1 MTTLMLEELNAFYD
15 EHGILPVRFRC
26 PSRRACSANSPNFTE
41 TKASLVGPLYE
52 ERRLPRLLFLSLDS
66 GSAERLPER
75 RTAEFQRR
83 DALVEDVAT
92 LPKHKHWFRTHEM
105 AFMLLRQF
113 KPDLTH
119 PRETRSWTPRDLRVI
134 SHIAHVNSA
143 KCCQNKQGRRQAD
156 STLFDNCRR
165 YIPGELAILRPDV
178 VVTQGAEA
186 EAAVRK
192 LIRPPTT
199 KELLSSSRYKL
210 PARYETG
217 VLRLG
222 RGIDRVLWLHSY
234 HPSNFGRFN
243 PQRDQCWPRYAKDVR
258 RSWDESSQRVGRL

>member
-1 MTTLMLEELNAFYD
+1 MMTPMLEELNAFYD
-15 EHGILPVRFRC
+15 EHGILPVRLRC
-26 PSRRACSANSPNFTE
+26 PSRRGCSANSPDFTE
-41 TKASLVGPLYE
+41 AKASLIGPLYE
-52 ERRLPRLLFLSLDS
+52 EGRLPRLLFLSLDS

-75 RTAEFQRR
+75 RTADFQRS
-83 DALVEDVAT
+83 DALVEDVAA

-105 AFMLLRQF
+105 AFTLRQF
-113 KPDLTH
+113 KLDLV
-119 PRETRSWTPRDLRVI
+119 PAKETRPWTPRDVRVI

-143 KCCQNKQGRRQAD
+143 KCCQIKLGRQQAD

-165 YIPGELAILRPDV
+165 YIPGELAVLRPDV

-192 LIRPPTT
+192 LIRPPTPM
-199 KELLSSSRYKL
+199 EFLSTLRYKL

-217 VLRLG
+217 FLRLG
-222 RGIDRVLWLHSY
+222 RGTDRVLWLHSY

-243 PQRDQCWPRYAKDVR
+243 PQRDQCWPRYAED
-258 RSWDESSQRVGRL
+258 VGRLWDERSKSHA

>member
-1 MTTLMLEELNAFYD
+1 MTTPMLEELNAFYD
-15 EHGILPVRFRC
+15 EHRILPVRFRC

-83 DALVEDVAT
+83 DALVEDVAA

-113 KPDLTH
+113 KPDLVH
-119 PRETRSWTPRDLRVI
+119 PKETKPWTPRDVRVI

-143 KCCQNKQGRRQAD
+143 KCCQNKQGRQQAD

-186 EAAVRK
+186 EAAVSK

-199 KELLSSSRYKL
+199 MEFLSTPRYKL

-217 VLRLG
+217 FLGLG
-222 RGIDRVLWLHSY
+222 RGTNRALWLHSY

-243 PQRDQCWPRYAKDVR
+243 PQRDQCWPRYAED
-258 RSWDESSQRVGRL
+258 VGRLWDERTKSHG